1 MLNVLVIQ
9 ECICICFLA
18 FLLVKQQKGTL
29 NDDTW
34 KIRKPRP
41 YLKLDSHNGLTIK
54 KNYVNNIQWAKN
66 ANSLSLRLMVFS
78 Q

>member
-18 FLLVKQQKGTL
+18 FLLAKQQKGTL

-41 YLKLDSHNGLTIK
+41 YLKLDSHNGLAIK
-54 KNYVNNIQWAKN
+54 NT
-66 ANSLSLRLMVFS
+66 M
-78 Q
+78 